1 MTKAALS
8 VLSHVA
14 HGYVGNRCVVFPLQ
28 YSGWDVDAINTT
40 NYSNHPGYGS
50 FKGSKARVEDI
61 EAILQGLDDIQ
72 LIDNYDLIM
81 TGYCPTASI
90 IDSVINNVTPMLV
103 LGTKWI
109 FDPVLG
115 DGGRLYV
122 PSDIVPICKR
132 ALASGNVSLTTP
144 NHFEFELLTECNVH
158 DMASLRA
165 AIDTFRQRYRV
176 ENVVISSM
184 ILNDTMISVAFDH
197 HQAFYLPINRVPC
210 HFNGSGDLFAAL
222 LANAL
227 YDNEWKLTPA
237 VLSDALVK
245 IHNVLLYTYREA
257 KKVDGDI
264 TTIKDLDIIGLR
276 NFLLQ
281 DNRTDVVDQA
291 VYLK

>member
-1 MTKAALS
+1 MTKTALS
-8 VLSHVA
+8 ILSHVV

-28 YSGWDVDAINTT
+28 YNGWDVDAINTT

-50 FKGSKARVEDI
+50 FKGINAGVEDI
-61 EAILQGLDDIQ
+61 EAILKGLEDIQ
-72 LIDNYDLIM
+72 LIDNYNLIM

-90 IDSVINNVTPMLV
+90 TESVIKKVTTMLV
-103 LGTKWI
+103 LETKWI

-115 DGGRLYV
+115 DGDRLYV
-122 PSDIVPICKR
+122 PSDIVRLCKR

-144 NHFEFELLTECNVH
+144 NHFEFELLTECKVH
-158 DMASLRA
+158 DMASLVV
-165 AIDTFRQRYRV
+165 AIDTFRHLYRV
-176 ENVVISSM
+176 EHVVVSSM
-184 ILNDTMISVAFDH
+184 VLNDTMISVAFDNDH
-197 HQAFYLPINRVPC
+197 AFYLPIDRVQC